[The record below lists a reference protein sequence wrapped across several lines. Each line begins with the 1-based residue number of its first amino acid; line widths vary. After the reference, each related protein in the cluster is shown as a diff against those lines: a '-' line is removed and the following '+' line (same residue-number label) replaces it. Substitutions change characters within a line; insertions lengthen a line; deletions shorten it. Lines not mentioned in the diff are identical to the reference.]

1 MHSQAGRKQFLITGA
16 AGSTGTSAIEILTQQ
31 GHSVRALVHREDER
45 SARLGA
51 AGAEVVVGDMLGLD
65 DARRA
70 LEGIDAAYF
79 VYPIAPG
86 LIEATAYFAQA
97 AKEVR
102 LGSLVN
108 MSQISARRDSK
119 SHAARDHWV
128 AERLCDW
135 SGVPVTHLR
144 QTFFAQNSS
153 TRSSWLRSC
162 SIE

>member
-16 AGSTGTSAIEILTQQ
+16 AGSTGTNAIEILTQQ

-51 AGAEVVVGDMLGLD
+51 AGAEVVVGDVLDPD

-70 LEGIDAAYF
+70 LEGVDAAYC

-97 AKEVR
+97 IQRHWRAN
-102 LGSLVN
+102 L
-108 MSQISARRDSK
+108 SQPSSGENSA
-119 SHAARDHWV
+119 AV
-128 AERLCDW
+128 
-135 SGVPVTHLR
+135 LR
-144 QTFFAQNSS
+144 TSNQA
-153 TRSSWLRSC
+153 WHPG
-162 SIE
+162 